1 METGA
6 SMRGCGANYN
16 GSITQDF
23 LVLWIQSKY
32 KFSKI
37 ESGFIWFKS
46 FLNSERKIHIVLEG
60 AVFQQPSGLEMC
72 AICIPIFCF
81 CNMLYPVSTN
91 YFYFD
96 CYIRIKPHYMTSVA
110 YVNNFGGVKSL
121 QCLVVAKE
129 IWLWAIERSIKLLS
143 RTSSRLWKFFG
154 WWNK

>member
-23 LVLWIQSKY
+23 LALWIQSKY

-37 ESGFIWFKS
+37 ESGFNWFKS

-60 AVFQQPSGLEMC
+60 AVFQQPSGLGMC

-81 CNMLYPVSTN
+81 VI
-91 YFYFD
+91 
-96 CYIRIKPHYMTSVA
+96 CYIQFQQIIFIS
-110 YVNNFGGVKSL
+110 
-121 QCLVVAKE
+121 
-129 IWLWAIERSIKLLS
+129 IAIL
-143 RTSSRLWKFFG
+143 G
-154 WWNK
+154 